1 MYLHSVRELLPW
13 MIVMAHGNYGCP
25 YITAIC
31 VSFLQSTPMC
41 RTISR
46 KAASLSTRRQG
57 LETANRVD
65 LVWDVYK
72 DDSLKKF
79 LREKR
84 GSGQRRKV
92 LESTKIPKNWKGFLR
107 VDENKN

>member
-1 MYLHSVRELLPW
+1 
-13 MIVMAHGNYGCP
+13 MILDGAVISIEPGLAVTFEEFSN
-25 YITAIC
+25 AVF
-31 VSFLQSTPMC
+31 VSYVL
-41 RTISR
+41 
-46 KAASLSTRRQG
+46 KH
-57 LETANRVD
+57 LEAANRVD

-92 LESTKIPKNWKGFLR
+92 LESTNIPKDWKRFLR
-107 VDENKN
+107 VGENKD